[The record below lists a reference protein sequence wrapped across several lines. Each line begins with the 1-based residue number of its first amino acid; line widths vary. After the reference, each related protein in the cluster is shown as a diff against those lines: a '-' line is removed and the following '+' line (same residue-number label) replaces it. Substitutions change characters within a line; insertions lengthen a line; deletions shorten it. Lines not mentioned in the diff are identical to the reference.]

1 MNDYVVYMHV
11 NKANEKRYI
20 GISKNPIARWANGKG
35 YYRNKHFSDA
45 INKYGWNNFDHLILY
60 TDLTREEA
68 GEIEQHL
75 IKKYRTQDKRYGYN
89 LTSGGEA
96 FLHSEES
103 KKLMSER
110 RKGKGPREFT
120 ETHRQR
126 IRDHH
131 AGGTEKKPVIC
142 IENGVIY
149 ACINDAA
156 KQTGINKK
164 QISGCCR
171 EVTHYNTAGGLHW
184 KFAN

>member
-11 NKANEKRYI
+11 NKANGKRYI

-60 TDLTREEA
+60 TDLTKKEA

-75 IKKYRTQDKRYGYN
+75 IKEYRTQDKRYGYN

-103 KKLMSER
+103 KKLT
-110 RKGKGPREFT
+110 PAQRESLPKRT
-120 ETHRQR
+120 
-126 IRDHH
+126 
-131 AGGTEKKPVIC
+131 G
-142 IENGVIY
+142 NG
-149 ACINDAA
+149 
-156 KQTGINKK
+156 
-164 QISGCCR
+164 
-171 EVTHYNTAGGLHW
+171 
-184 KFAN
+184 